1 MFKTNRMALEIIPVK
16 IQKEI
21 ESDDDLVD
29 LILESSEIN
38 EDDILVFS
46 QKIISKNEGRILSLS
61 SVKPSLLADGI
72 ASSYGKDPRLVE
84 LILSE
89 SKRIV
94 RMENGIIIVETNHG
108 FVCANA
114 GIDESNVQDGYA
126 TLLPDD
132 PDKSANLL
140 KDRIKQKTGKHT
152 AVIISDTF
160 GRPFRLGQTDVAI
173 GIAGLEPILDYNGK
187 PDTFGKIMQV
197 TAIAV
202 ADEICSASELVM
214 GKVEKCPIAIVR
226 NYDFSY
232 SDVKIQKMLRSD
244 HDDLV
249 DLILKSSEINEDDI
263 LVFSQKIISKNEGRI
278 LSLSSVKPSLL
289 ADGIA
294 SSYGKDPRLVELI
307 LSESKRI
314 VRMENGIIIVE
325 TKHGFVCANAGID
338 ESNVEDGYA
347 TLLPD
352 DPDKSANLLKDRIK
366 KKTGKNTAVIISDTF
381 GRPFRLGQTDIAIG
395 IAGLEP
401 ILDYSGKPDTFGK
414 IMQVTAIAVA
424 DEICSASE
432 LVMGKIQKC
441 PVAIVRNYNFSFS
454 DAKIQKLLRSEH
466 DDLFR

>member
-1 MFKTNRMALEIIPVK
+1 MSQITVTLPDNSTHSYDSGVTPQEIAENIGSRLAQDALAAQVNGESVDLNVAIEADAEVAILTGDSPEGHEVLLHSTAHLMAHAVKELFPEAKVTIGPAIENRFYYDFDIDGTF
-16 IQKEI
+16 
-21 ESDDDLVD
+21 SDDDLVN

-38 EDDILVFS
+38 DDDILVFS

-232 SDVKIQKMLRSD
+232 SDVKIQKILRSD
-244 HDDLV
+244 HDDL
-249 DLILKSSEINEDDI
+249 
-263 LVFSQKIISKNEGRI
+263 
-278 LSLSSVKPSLL
+278 
-289 ADGIA
+289 
-294 SSYGKDPRLVELI
+294 
-307 LSESKRI
+307 
-314 VRMENGIIIVE
+314 
-325 TKHGFVCANAGID
+325 
-338 ESNVEDGYA
+338 
-347 TLLPD
+347 
-352 DPDKSANLLKDRIK
+352 
-366 KKTGKNTAVIISDTF
+366 
-381 GRPFRLGQTDIAIG
+381 FR
-395 IAGLEP
+395 
-401 ILDYSGKPDTFGK
+401 
-414 IMQVTAIAVA
+414 
-424 DEICSASE
+424 
-432 LVMGKIQKC
+432 
-441 PVAIVRNYNFSFS
+441 
-454 DAKIQKLLRSEH
+454 
-466 DDLFR
+466 

>member
-1 MFKTNRMALEIIPVK
+1 MVLEIIPIK

-21 ESDDDLVD
+21 KSDDDLVD
-29 LILESSEIN
+29 LILELSEIN
-38 EDDILVFS
+38 DNDILVFS
-46 QKIISKNEGRILSLS
+46 QKIISKNERRILNLS
-61 SVKPSLLADGI
+61 SVNPSLLANGI
-72 ASSYGKDPRLVE
+72 ASSYGKDP
-84 LILSE
+84 
-89 SKRIV
+89 K
-94 RMENGIIIVETNHG
+94 
-108 FVCANA
+108 
-114 GIDESNVQDGYA
+114 
-126 TLLPDD
+126 
-132 PDKSANLL
+132 
-140 KDRIKQKTGKHT
+140 
-152 AVIISDTF
+152 
-160 GRPFRLGQTDVAI
+160 
-173 GIAGLEPILDYNGK
+173 
-187 PDTFGKIMQV
+187 
-197 TAIAV
+197 
-202 ADEICSASELVM
+202 
-214 GKVEKCPIAIVR
+214 
-226 NYDFSY
+226 
-232 SDVKIQKMLRSD
+232 
-244 HDDLV
+244 
-249 DLILKSSEINEDDI
+249 
-263 LVFSQKIISKNEGRI
+263 
-278 LSLSSVKPSLL
+278 
-289 ADGIA
+289 
-294 SSYGKDPRLVELI
+294 LVELI

-424 DEICSASE
+424 DRLGQTDIAIGIAGLEPILDYSGKPDTFGKIMQVTAIAVADEICSASE